1 MNKQVIKTI
10 SIADLQEHLPRL
22 PFTKIVGVDFTHRDL
37 HISKLPHIELALVDV
52 KTAEKAR
59 VLLRFEEITYGPQY
73 DYQVTQN
80 LFSEWVS
87 TLLDA
92 INQMGDTD
100 EAGNR
105 TTYAFV
111 THLDAPWGN
120 PHQRTAQQASP
131 MVFGAPA
138 DASFY
143 SKPRSNEEIAL
154 QLVANRMMQAM
165 GTAQTRTV
173 ANLGIHLY
181 NSETGYPF
189 LSLTGN
195 LGHGV
200 SFSAVRTEDEPG
212 QKKFVE
218 DLEDQGH
225 AVAQVHIGGHKYIL
239 STGYAFGLSA
249 QLGEMLNIKSVE
261 AAFVGLWGQYFE
273 ELGLKALPIEVTAV
287 K

>member
-1 MNKQVIKTI
+1 MNKQAIKTI
-10 SIADLQEHLPRL
+10 SIADLQEHLPKL

-37 HISKLPHIELALVDV
+37 HISKLPHIELSLVDV

-80 LFSEWVS
+80 LFSEWVA

-100 EAGNR
+100 EGGER

-120 PHQRTAQQASP
+120 PHQHAAQQVGFFSP
-131 MVFGAPA
+131 T
-138 DASFY
+138 DASLY
-143 SKPRSNEEIAL
+143 SKPRSNEEIAR
-154 QLVANRMMQAM
+154 QLVANRMMATM

-173 ANLGIHLY
+173 AHLGISLY
-181 NSETGYPF
+181 NSEKGDPF

-200 SFSAVRTEDEPG
+200 SFSAILTQDEPG

-225 AVAQVHIGGHKYIL
+225 AVAQVHIGGKKYIL
-239 STGYAFGLSA
+239 STGYAFGLSE
-249 QLGEMLNIKSVE
+249 QLGDMLNIKSVE

-273 ELGLKALPIEVTAV
+273 ELGLKALPIEVVAV